1 MRRNANWM
9 AYIEAYKSEQLLELI
24 MEHELGLSCV
34 DEDGNVTNLQQRFW
48 ELMDVC
54 INTFS
59 MDLLS
64 QIAEHRRTG
73 KKIDTVVVVGYDKFT
88 LKLIIKTK

>member
-1 MRRNANWM
+1 MDSM
-9 AYIEAYKSEQLLELI
+9 LDLPC
-24 MEHELGLSCV
+24 M
-34 DEDGNVTNLQQRFW
+34 DEEGNVLNHQQRFW

-64 QIAEHRRTG
+64 QIAEFRRVG
-73 KKIDTVVVVGYDKFT
+73 KKIVTVDVVGYDKYT
-88 LKLIIKTK
+88 LKLVIKTK